1 MNTEFEDEFRLLNLI
16 EELTP
21 QIFNEHKS
29 VGKKAMCAN
38 VDLYSGLVYKML
50 NIPSDLFT
58 PIFTV
63 ARVTG
68 WSAHRIEELVSGGK
82 IIRPAYKNNNLKN
95 DYISINNR

>member
-1 MNTEFEDEFRLLNLI
+1 
-16 EELTP
+16 
-21 QIFNEHKS
+21 EHKS
-29 VGKKAMCAN
+29 VAKKAMCAN